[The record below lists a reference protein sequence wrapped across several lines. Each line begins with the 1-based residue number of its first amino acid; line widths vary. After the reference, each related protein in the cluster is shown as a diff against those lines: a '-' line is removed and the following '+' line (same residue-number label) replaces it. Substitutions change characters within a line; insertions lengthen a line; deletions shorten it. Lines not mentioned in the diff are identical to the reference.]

1 MGFEPG
7 ADGIQVLKGHKA
19 APVQEEPASGDTF
32 EELPQEL
39 AQTLTGQIRLSE
51 IAEGVEE
58 QPEEPKK
65 PAPKKRKKALRS

>member
-1 MGFEPG
+1 M
-7 ADGIQVLKGHKA
+7 
-19 APVQEEPASGDTF
+19 QEEPASGDTF

-58 QPEEPKK
+58 QPEEPKS
-65 PAPKKRKKALRS
+65 PPRKRGRKL